1 MQLPKRVSRRRAL
14 RSDLVALDFGLDGK
28 LRGTDNAGSAV
39 DIFPAP
45 PESIPLSQKGAA
57 LGVAPLGLDQKIAS
71 IYLPGSVDDIQPYP
85 NFASLPATG
94 EVAIIYVAVNDGLL
108 HPSNPTKEYRWNGSG
123 YTELLKSPG
132 TTDALVE
139 GAVNQYF
146 TVARAIAALTPTLA
160 SYLTI
165 TAANTALTAN
175 SAADRNRENH
185 TGQQAPSTIAGFN
198 AAVLAAIEASNASL
212 GEAAFSTL
220 YASYPP
226 AANLGKLL
234 NVAGIGNNTAGLI
247 LRSNGTRWV
256 PAFGPA
262 FIFLSNAA
270 FIESSAASGVRTVF
284 TVSIPGGLVGP
295 TGSVV
300 IRPFIDFDT
309 GTTNSMRI
317 RMGPNISGSII
328 KPTPGNI
335 LSFQPLVEVWGN
347 GSLSA
352 QRSGSSGNNNSGSGT
367 SSSLPPA
374 AYAIDTSINWTIE
387 FEADTGAT
395 AVIAAIRKLRISWEE
410 I

>member
-1 MQLPKRVSRRRAL
+1 M
-14 RSDLVALDFGLDGK
+14 
-28 LRGTDNAGSAV
+28 
-39 DIFPAP
+39 
-45 PESIPLSQKGAA
+45 
-57 LGVAPLGLDQKIAS
+57 
-71 IYLPGSVDDIQPYP
+71 
-85 NFASLPATG
+85 
-94 EVAIIYVAVNDGLL
+94 
-108 HPSNPTKEYRWNGSG
+108 
-123 YTELLKSPG
+123 
-132 TTDALVE
+132 
-139 GAVNQYF
+139 
-146 TVARAIAALTPTLA
+146 
-160 SYLTI
+160 
-165 TAANTALTAN
+165 
-175 SAADRNRENH
+175 
-185 TGQQAPSTIAGFN
+185 
-198 AAVLAAIEASNASL
+198 
-212 GEAAFSTL
+212 
-220 YASYPP
+220 
-226 AANLGKLL
+226 
-234 NVAGIGNNTAGLI
+234 
-247 LRSNGTRWV
+247 

-395 AVIAAIRKLRISWEE
+395 AVIAAIQKLRISWEE